1 MRIFKTKRFGRFA
14 RKERLTDRRL
24 IESIDRATMGLV
36 DADLGGHLIK
46 QRIARSGEGCSGGYR
61 AVIVFRMR
69 DRAVF
74 VFGFAKSRRENLD
87 MAEEQVFKETAKEL
101 LSLTSAQLDELVE
114 QGELEEIE
122 TDA

>member
-46 QRIARSGEGCSGGYR
+46 QRIARSGEG
-61 AVIVFRMR
+61 
-69 DRAVF
+69 
-74 VFGFAKSRRENLD
+74 
-87 MAEEQVFKETAKEL
+87 TAKEL